1 MPTVFTGKVVIPG
14 DQIESYLEAMAAAEA
29 ARQPFREQLVGLG
42 AEFEQYLAAK
52 YSRRT
57 ARKHALIVEV
67 FIDFLCDYTD
77 VATLEDVTRGMVN
90 SGFRQWYKRKV
101 LSATDSDDLRVALKR
116 FFQFLAAEKGIHN
129 RKALEAL
136 R

>member
-1 MPTVFTGKVVIPG
+1 MPKVFTGKVVIPS
-14 DQIESYLEAMAAAEA
+14 DRIEAYLEAMTEAEE
-29 ARQPFREQLVGLG
+29 ARRPFRQYLKGLCH
-42 AEFEQYLAAK
+42 EFEHHLAAK

-57 ARKHALIVEV
+57 ARKHTLIVEV

-77 VATLEDVTRGMVN
+77 VAALEDVTRGMVN
-90 SGFRQWYKRKV
+90 SAFRQWYKRTV
-101 LSATDSDDLRVALKR
+101 LSATDTDDLRVALKK

-129 RKALEAL
+129 LKALEAL

>member
-1 MPTVFTGKVVIPG
+1 MPKVFTGKAVIPG
-14 DQIESYLEAMAAAEA
+14 DQIEAYLEAMAEAEEV
-29 ARQPFREQLVGLG
+29 RRPFRQYLEGLSH
-42 AEFEQYLAAK
+42 EFEQHLAAK

-77 VATLEDVTRGMVN
+77 VASLEEVTRGMVN
-90 SGFRQWYKRKV
+90 SSFRQWYKRKV
-101 LSATDSDDLRVALKR
+101 LSATDTDDLRVALKK
-116 FFQFLAAEKGIHN
+116 FFQFLDAEKGIHN
-129 RKALEAL
+129 AKALEAL